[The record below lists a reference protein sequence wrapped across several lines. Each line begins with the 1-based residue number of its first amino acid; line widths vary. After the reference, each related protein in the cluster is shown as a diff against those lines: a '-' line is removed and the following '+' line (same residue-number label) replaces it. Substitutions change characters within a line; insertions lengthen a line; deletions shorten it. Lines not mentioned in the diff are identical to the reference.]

1 MKLID
6 KKLCLEIKDKDYI
19 KKLNEL
25 FEDEYEINLYAL
37 KESGIADTFLDFGY
51 EISYADSQGYSDYI
65 EAYLKIN
72 NDFYS
77 IDFYYEIGKECG
89 DRYETFTIENIDNI
103 YISKYKEKEKIDFVN
118 LYNVHLLCTKEDK
131 NKLLKFAEENNIDLK
146 IWD

>member
-1 MKLID
+1 MKIID
-6 KKLCLEIKDKDYI
+6 EMLCLEIKDKDYI

-37 KESGIADTFLDFGY
+37 KKSGIADIFLDFGY
-51 EISYADSQGYSDYI
+51 EISYADNTGYSDWI

-77 IDFYYEIGKECG
+77 VDFYYEIGKECG
-89 DRYETFTIENIDNI
+89 YHYETFTIESIKDI
-103 YISKYKEKEKIDFVN
+103 HISKYKEKEKISFVQS
-118 LYNVHLLCTKEDK
+118 YNVYLLCTKEDK
-131 NKLLKFAEENNIDLK
+131 NKLLNFAEENNIDLK